1 MLWSEK
7 INGNVIG
14 ETESSQWY
22 VRPYYW
28 AGVYR
33 KGKLRIGNNLGLFAT
48 REAAIQFA
56 RSYVISWP
64 VKLLP
69 AV

>member
-1 MLWSEK
+1 MLWSERV
-7 INGNVIG
+7 NGNVIG
-14 ETESSQWY
+14 ETEDGQWY

-33 KGKLRIGNNLGLFAT
+33 KGKLCLGNSLGLFPIRDDAI
-48 REAAIQFA
+48 RFAKSCAA
-56 RSYVISWP
+56 SWP
-64 VKLLP
+64 ATLMP